1 MVNAIISD
9 KIMGINNE
17 GIPYVQFQ
25 FIVKGELNEE
35 INSNLTTVRMT
46 PIFLLKEGDTLSN
59 SGMAESFVMILQ
71 CIGVTE
77 WEAVLGKTVQIEFD
91 DKNNVTKMANILDE
105 ENYIVFSINKPE
117 TVTEP
122 EVVEE

>member
-9 KIMGINNE
+9 KVMGINNE

-35 INSNLTTVRMT
+35 TNSNLTTVKMT

-77 WEAVLGKTVQIEFD
+77 WEAVLGKTVQVEFD

-117 TVTEP
+117 AEP

>member
-1 MVNAIISD
+1 M
-9 KIMGINNE
+9 
-17 GIPYVQFQ
+17 
-25 FIVKGELNEE
+25 
-35 INSNLTTVRMT
+35 
-46 PIFLLKEGDTLSN
+46 SN

-77 WEAVLGKTVQIEFD
+77 WEAVLGKTVQVEFD
-91 DKNNVTKMANILDE
+91 DKNNITKMANILDE

-117 TVTEP
+117 TGAEP

>member
-9 KIMGINNE
+9 KVMGINNE

-35 INSNLTTVRMT
+35 TNSNLTTVRVT

-59 SGMAESFVMILQ
+59 SSMAESFVMILQ
-71 CIGVTE
+71 CIGVTG
-77 WEAVLGKTVQIEFD
+77 WEAVLGKTVQVEFD

-105 ENYIVFSINKPE
+105 ENYIIFSINNQE
-117 TVTEP
+117 VEP

>member
-9 KIMGINNE
+9 KVMGINNE

-35 INSNLTTVRMT
+35 TNSNLTTVRMT

-77 WEAVLGKTVQIEFD
+77 WEAVLGKTVQVEFD

-117 TVTEP
+117 AES

>member
-9 KIMGINNE
+9 KVMGINNE

-35 INSNLTTVRMT
+35 TNSNLTTVRMT

-77 WEAVLGKTVQIEFD
+77 WEAVLGKTVQVEFD

-117 TVTEP
+117 AETE
-122 EVVEE
+122 VIEE